1 MTVKE
6 ISLYH
11 LTHIQNLEGIIA
23 SGLLCDKKAQGRSPR
38 SIAYGHLKAKRQNCR
53 VPLAPGGVVA
63 DYAPFHFAP
72 CSPMLYA
79 IFKGYVP
86 NAPGQ
91 SQIVYLVTT
100 VGQVLERG
108 LPCVFTDRHP
118 LSPSVR
124 FYNNPDLLPQV
135 IRWDIMRSEYW
146 HDTWEIPNRKSLR
159 QAEFLVHDYLPWEC
173 VVMIGVYDSSML
185 QHVQS
190 LLQNAPHK
198 PVVQVC
204 RRWYY

>member
-11 LTHIQNLEGIIA
+11 ITHIQNLQGIVER
-23 SGLLCDKKAQGRSPR
+23 GLLCDNRAQSRNPR
-38 SIAYGHLKAKRQNCR
+38 SIAYGHLKAKRQFCR

-72 CSPMLYA
+72 RSPMLYA
-79 IFKGYVP
+79 IYTGCVP
-86 NAPGQ
+86 GVPGQ
-91 SQIVYLVTT
+91 SQIIYLVTT

-108 LPCVFTDRHP
+108 LPYVFTDRHP
-118 LSPSVR
+118 ISPAVQ
-124 FYNNPDLLPQV
+124 FYNIPDLLPHV

-146 HDTWEIPNRKSLR
+146 HDTWDIPDRKSLR
-159 QAEFLVHDYLPWEC
+159 QAEFLVYDCLPWEC
-173 VVMIGVYDSSML
+173 VVMIGVYDSDML
-185 QHVQS
+185 QRVQN
-190 LLQNAPHK
+190 LLQNAAHK
-198 PVVQVC
+198 PAVQIC